1 MAMAGTATMARGRR
15 PLDTTTDTTAMAD
28 TEDMAAMV
36 DMVDTDM
43 GMAMAK
49 ERQSQAITVVAIMD
63 TVATEAM
70 VDMVDTVDTVDMAAT
85 AMASGRQM
93 LAITMVT
100 RAIMVDMEAT
110 DMAMAIMV
118 RPALVQ
124 EFSA

>member
-1 MAMAGTATMARGRR
+1 MAMAGTVTMARGRR

-36 DMVDTDM
+36 DMVVTDVV
-43 GMAMAK
+43 MAMAK
-49 ERQSQAITVVAIMD
+49 ERQSQAITAVAIMD

-70 VDMVDTVDTVDMAAT
+70 VDTVDTEDMVDMAAT
-85 AMASGRQM
+85 ATARGRLR

>member
-1 MAMAGTATMARGRR
+1 MAMAGTATMERGRR

-36 DMVDTDM
+36 DMVVTDVV
-43 GMAMAK
+43 MAMAK
-49 ERQSQAITVVAIMD
+49 ERQSQAITAVAIMD

-70 VDMVDTVDTVDMAAT
+70 VDTVDTEDMVDMAAT
-85 AMASGRQM
+85 ATARGRLR